1 VEILGESF
9 LMLRK
14 GNPNYQI
21 TGSIIDVRVPRYNN
35 ISVDR

>member
-14 GNPNYQI
+14 GKPTYR
-21 TGSIIDVRVPRYNN
+21 SIIDVCVPRYNN